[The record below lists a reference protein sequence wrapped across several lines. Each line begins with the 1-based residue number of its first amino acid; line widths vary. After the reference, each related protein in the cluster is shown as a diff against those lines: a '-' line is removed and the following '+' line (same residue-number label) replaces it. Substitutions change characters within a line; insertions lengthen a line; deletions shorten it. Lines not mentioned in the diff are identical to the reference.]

1 MINYNQTNIQKS
13 GFYETEKS
21 NYTVNVS
28 ISNSELTRLHVEV
41 MDKLNS
47 SLIGH
52 ISLENGRR
60 IIETGNDVDVIEH
73 LIVFGDILKSIL
85 SPSEEAEAEGV

>member
-60 IIETGNDVDVIEH
+60 IIETGNDVDIIEH
-73 LIVFGDILKSIL
+73 LIVFNDILKSIL
-85 SPSEEAEAEGV
+85 SPAEEAEAEEV

>member
-1 MINYNQTNIQKS
+1 MVNYNQTNTQKS

-28 ISNSELTRLHVEV
+28 ISNSELTRLQVQI

-47 SLIGH
+47 SIIGH

-60 IIETGNDVDVIEH
+60 IIETGNDIDIIEH
-73 LIVFGDILKSIL
+73 LIVFNDILKSIL
-85 SPSEEAEAEGV
+85 SPAEEVEAEEV